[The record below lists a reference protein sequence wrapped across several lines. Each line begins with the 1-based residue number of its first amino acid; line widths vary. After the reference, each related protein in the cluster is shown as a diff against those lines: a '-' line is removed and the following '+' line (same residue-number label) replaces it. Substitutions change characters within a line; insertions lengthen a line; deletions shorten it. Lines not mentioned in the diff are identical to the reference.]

1 MSLDSPQPARA
12 AALNVPRRRWALPLA
27 LVALASMAEA
37 APFRLVSGTADGGG
51 EHSQGSRFTVEGT
64 VGQPDAGLSQGP
76 RFRVDGGFWP
86 TAADSAATDSIFRNS
101 FED

>member
-1 MSLDSPQPARA
+1 
-12 AALNVPRRRWALPLA
+12 
-27 LVALASMAEA
+27 VALATIAEA

-51 EHSQGSRFTVEGT
+51 QHSQGTRFTVEGT
-64 VGQPDAGLSQGP
+64 VGQPDAGLAQGP

-86 TAADSAATDSIFRNS
+86 TAATAAPTDSIFRNS